1 MRQVVEYLMEAE
13 QMRSPQTYLQL
24 TRLRLYLPCYFS
36 AASCHMRQV
45 VEYLMEAEGMHVV
58 VEPSMYEEAA
68 AAGLPMDRLFTFTP
82 EESGRSGCALAH
94 NQQQQQQQQ
103 QASHCVA

>member
-13 QMRSPQTYLQL
+13 Q
-24 TRLRLYLPCYFS
+24 
-36 AASCHMRQV
+36 
-45 VEYLMEAEGMHVV
+45 MHVV

-82 EESGRSGCALAH
+82 EESGRSGCAPAH
-94 NQQQQQQQQ
+94 IQQQQQ
-103 QASHCVA
+103 QAAHCVAYQAIQQQQ